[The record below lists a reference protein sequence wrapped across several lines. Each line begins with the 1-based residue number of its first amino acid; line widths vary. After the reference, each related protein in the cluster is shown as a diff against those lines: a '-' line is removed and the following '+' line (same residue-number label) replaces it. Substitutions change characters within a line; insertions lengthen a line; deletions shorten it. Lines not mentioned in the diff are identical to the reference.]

1 MFKEPPRKFHRC
13 YISAPF
19 GIDLG
24 SLPILL
30 GQRQIAWNW
39 AAADVPGEVGYA
51 TGIERCDF
59 VIAVLDGSR
68 SDHRVLY
75 EMGVAEGLGK
85 PIFVVAINK
94 RPNTFA
100 TSKFAVATVGLDE
113 AVALGFQLDLFL
125 STPHES
131 IFIRAKQSSE
141 LSPPVTPKVAREGI
155 ATLEGFALEK
165 RIFDEII
172 QAGGSAIAEPRND
185 LKLAAPDLLMWLPLQ
200 EPSLLDPAVI
210 EVKKTATVQVVKN
223 LERQLLPF
231 MQAGGIQSA
240 LLLTQDGPPPKF
252 RSTVPYF
259 FWLSVNQFVDLIR
272 SGNLGT
278 HLRHLRNRAA
288 HGMP

>member
-1 MFKEPPRKFHRC
+1 MFKEPPRRFHRC

-24 SLPILL
+24 SLPVLL
-30 GQRQIAWNW
+30 GNRQIAWNW
-39 AAADVPGEVGYA
+39 AVPDIPGELGYA
-51 TGIERCDF
+51 TGIKRCDF
-59 VIAVLDGSR
+59 IIAVLDGSR

-94 RPNTFA
+94 RANTFA
-100 TSKFAVATVGLDE
+100 TSKFAVATVGLNE
-113 AVALGFQLDLFL
+113 ANALAFQLDLFL

-131 IFIRAKQSSE
+131 IFVRGKQSSAP
-141 LSPPVTPKVAREGI
+141 STRVTPKVARGGI

-172 QAGGSAIAEPRND
+172 EAGGSAIAEPRND
-185 LKLAAPDLLMWLPLQ
+185 LDLAAPDLLMWLPLQ
-200 EPSLLDPAVI
+200 EPALLDPAVI
-210 EVKKTATVQVVKN
+210 EVKATATVQIAKN
-223 LERQLLPF
+223 VERQLLPF

-240 LLLTQDGPPPKF
+240 ILLTQDGAPRTF

-259 FWLSVNQFVDLIR
+259 FWLSIDQFVGLIQ
-272 SGNLGT
+272 SGNLGA

>member
-1 MFKEPPRKFHRC
+1 MFKEPPRRFHRC

-24 SLPILL
+24 SLPVLL

-39 AAADVPGEVGYA
+39 AAEDVPGELGYA
-51 TGIERCDF
+51 TGIERCEF

-100 TSKFAVATVGLDE
+100 TAKFAVATVGLNE
-113 AVALGFQLDLFL
+113 ADPLGFQLDLFL
-125 STPHES
+125 STPHEG
-131 IFIRAKQSSE
+131 IFIRGKQSSE
-141 LSPPVTPKVAREGI
+141 PSPPVTPKVAPGGI
-155 ATLEGFALEK
+155 ATFQGFALEK
-165 RIFDEII
+165 LIFDEII
-172 QAGGSAIAEPRND
+172 EAGGSAIAEPRND
-185 LKLAAPDLLMWLPLQ
+185 LNLATPDLLMWLPRQ
-200 EPSLLDPAVI
+200 EPSLLDPAVV
-210 EVKKTATVQVVKN
+210 EVKTTATVHIAKK
-223 LERQLLPF
+223 LEKKLLSF

-240 LLLTQDGPPPKF
+240 ILLTQHGVPPTF
-252 RSTVPYF
+252 RSTMPYF
-259 FWLSVNQFVDLIR
+259 FWLSIDQFVGLIQ
-272 SGNLGT
+272 SGNLGA
-278 HLRHLRNRAA
+278 HLRLLRNRAA